1 MAEEFDFHPMWE
13 SLGMN
18 LADHDMLLGAVGQ
31 MYGDMFLSQ
40 NNRPK
45 STSYLD
51 FVATNIHSGRIKEM
65 LDKKEAGEATK
76 IVGSFC
82 VYVPEEIVLA
92 CDGIPVGLCS
102 GADWATDKVEE
113 HLPRNT
119 CPLIKSFAG
128 FKLGEVCPYIE
139 SSDLVVG
146 ENTCDG
152 KKKAYEFLPR
162 KRTCTSW
169 IFPTYTTSRRS

>member
-31 MYGDMFLSQ
+31 MYGDMFLTQ

-102 GADWATDKVEE
+102 GADWRPTRSRSICRATPVRLSRA
-113 HLPRNT
+113 LPALSWARSAPT
-119 CPLIKSFAG
+119 
-128 FKLGEVCPYIE
+128 
-139 SSDLVVG
+139 SSRA
-146 ENTCDG
+146 T
-152 KKKAYEFLPR
+152 
-162 KRTCTSW
+162 W
-169 IFPTYTTSRRS
+169 

>member
-1 MAEEFDFHPMWE
+1 MAEEIDFHPMWE

-31 MYGDMFLSQ
+31 MYGDMFLTQ

-92 CDGIPVGLCS
+92 CDGHSRGPVLGCRLGNRQGRGALAAQHLSAHQELCR
-102 GADWATDKVEE
+102 
-113 HLPRNT
+113 L
-119 CPLIKSFAG
+119 
-128 FKLGEVCPYIE
+128 
-139 SSDLVVG
+139 
-146 ENTCDG
+146 
-152 KKKAYEFLPR
+152 
-162 KRTCTSW
+162 
-169 IFPTYTTSRRS
+169 

>member
-31 MYGDMFLSQ
+31 MYGDMFLTQ

-82 VYVPEEIVLA
+82 VYVPEEIVSPATVFPWA
-92 CDGIPVGLCS
+92 CARVPIGQPIRSRSICRATPARLS
-102 GADWATDKVEE
+102 RALPALSWA
-113 HLPRNT
+113 R
-119 CPLIKSFAG
+119 SA
-128 FKLGEVCPYIE
+128 
-139 SSDLVVG
+139 
-146 ENTCDG
+146 
-152 KKKAYEFLPR
+152 
-162 KRTCTSW
+162 
-169 IFPTYTTSRRS
+169 PTLSRVTWW

>member
-31 MYGDMFLSQ
+31 MYGDMFLTQ

-65 LDKKEAGEATK
+65 LDKKEAAMSPPTSACSAWRP
-76 IVGSFC
+76 GS
-82 VYVPEEIVLA
+82 I
-92 CDGIPVGLCS
+92 
-102 GADWATDKVEE
+102 
-113 HLPRNT
+113 
-119 CPLIKSFAG
+119 SF
-128 FKLGEVCPYIE
+128 
-139 SSDLVVG
+139 
-146 ENTCDG
+146 T
-152 KKKAYEFLPR
+152 
-162 KRTCTSW
+162 
-169 IFPTYTTSRRS
+169 

>member
-82 VYVPEEIVLA
+82 VYVPEGSRAE
-92 CDGIPVGLCS
+92 CWCKGRFPG
-102 GADWATDKVEE
+102 
-113 HLPRNT
+113 R
-119 CPLIKSFAG
+119 
-128 FKLGEVCPYIE
+128 
-139 SSDLVVG
+139 
-146 ENTCDG
+146 
-152 KKKAYEFLPR
+152 R
-162 KRTCTSW
+162 KQEAV
-169 IFPTYTTSRRS
+169 IA

>member
-1 MAEEFDFHPMWE
+1 
-13 SLGMN
+13 MN

-31 MYGDMFLSQ
+31 MYGDMFLTQ

-113 HLPRNT
+113 HLPRNPIYEPMPGFYGKEKLPEPENET
-119 CPLIKSFAG
+119 ENVSATNDTDLTIK
-128 FKLGEVCPYIE
+128 
-139 SSDLVVG
+139 
-146 ENTCDG
+146 
-152 KKKAYEFLPR
+152 
-162 KRTCTSW
+162 
-169 IFPTYTTSRRS
+169 

>member
-40 NNRPK
+40 KNRPK

-102 GADWATDKVEE
+102 GADWATDKVESICRATPARLSRA
-113 HLPRNT
+113 LPA
-119 CPLIKSFAG
+119 L
-128 FKLGEVCPYIE
+128 
-139 SSDLVVG
+139 
-146 ENTCDG
+146 
-152 KKKAYEFLPR
+152 
-162 KRTCTSW
+162 SW
-169 IFPTYTTSRRS
+169 ARSAPTLSRVTWW